1 MGLNN
6 KKKPWNIGPLE
17 SSGTAIRAAGEI
29 AIGRGRLF
37 FAAGTTHHRA
47 QQQQT
52 FQTVPDLSRTSR
64 TATLAQTGGHP
75 LERLFVPSLRRCY
88 FFYFLF
94 FFFRKG
100 FILFLS
106 KNSAHGNTAE
116 RNDNERSRRF
126 SRPSSKVLVLVI
138 FGTGPTKFTAL
149 LLGLMDFLSNRL
161 FMALLSY
168 SVFIEENVV
177 YEVFFS
183 TTFRRFCF
191 FIDSHS
197 VFCRFF
203 FYERSRT
210 SYLGNWTHFHF
221 V

>member
-6 KKKPWNIGPLE
+6 KKKSRGTSGHSSHLERPLGRPAR
-17 SSGTAIRAAGEI
+17 SQSAAD
-29 AIGRGRLF
+29 ASFSLRGRH
-37 FAAGTTHHRA
+37 TTEHNNNKRSRRF
-47 QQQQT
+47 QT
-52 FQTVPDLSRTSR
+52 FPGRLVRQPLPRLA
-64 TATLAQTGGHP
+64 ATLWNGFLYRAYG
-75 LERLFVPSLRRCY
+75 VVI
-88 FFYFLF
+88 FFI

-138 FGTGPTKFTAL
+138 FGTDPTKFTAL

-177 YEVFFS
+177 YEFFFS